1 MVQNW
6 IDELWSQNNDLNIIN
21 DIHVKIIGKPMNNVI
36 ARWSVAPM
44 VEAASPITSTFA
56 EPFNLTMISSSTNY
70 QLQLAKIIQYHPVSS
85 SVFQLPIIC
94 VYIYIYTHTL
104 YIYTHLPLTIDIPIA
119 NQVHQLQWSNLR
131 RQDASSLSKV
141 VEVAPGVC
149 RGNSGGVSTS
159 YKDQLVRILNG
170 V

>member
-94 VYIYIYTHTL
+94 VYIYIYTYIIYI
-104 YIYTHLPLTIDIPIA
+104 YIYTLAID
-119 NQVHQLQWSNLR
+119 NWYTNCQ
-131 RQDASSLSKV
+131 SSTPATMKQPATAGCIELVEGGRSSSRCLSRK
-141 VEVAPGVC
+141 
-149 RGNSGGVSTS
+149 
-159 YKDQLVRILNG
+159 
-170 V
+170 